1 VRHAIRLAV
10 TRHVFTLV
18 VALALA
24 TGAGDSAQPTAL
36 VGPWPD
42 FVEVPAGPFVMGA
55 GADEDPLA
63 FDNERWSPALGHAT
77 VELPTFYIARTEI
90 TGAQFSAFARASNS
104 PLDPRASQGPPDH
117 PVAFVAWPEA
127 LAYGRWLEAA
137 MKSAPGV
144 PAAVAERLRTGWRVR
159 LPTEAQWEKAA
170 RGTDGRRY
178 PWGPEPSRD
187 RATYDSTTTT
197 AAGQHACPECPYGL
211 RDLSGNVWEWTSSPF
226 HPYPYDEANV
236 RRNLQADALWVIRGG
251 HYGDSARMVRATVR
265 GGAEPGARRPFIGFR
280 VALVPAR

>member
-1 VRHAIRLAV
+1 VIRH
-10 TRHVFTLV
+10 TFTLV

-24 TGAGDSAQPTAL
+24 TGAGDSAQPAAPL
-36 VGPWPD
+36 VPWPD
-42 FVEVPAGPFVMGA
+42 FVEVPEGPFVMGA

-63 FDNERWSPALGHAT
+63 FDNERWSPAQGHAT
-77 VELPTFYIARTEI
+77 VELSTFYITRTEI

-104 PLDPRASQGPPDH
+104 PLDPRTSQGPPDH

-127 LAYGRWLEAA
+127 LAYCRWLETT

-144 PAAVAERLRTGWRVR
+144 PAAVAERLRAGWRVR

-170 RGTDGRRY
+170 RGSDGRRY
-178 PWGPEPSRD
+178 PWGAEPRRD

-197 AAGQHACPECPYGL
+197 AAGRHACPECPYGL
-211 RDLSGNVWEWTSSPF
+211 GDLSGNVWEWTSSPF

-251 HYGDSARMVRATVR
+251 HYGDPARMVRATVR